1 MKDKVL
7 IYFLI
12 LIGLWYVGCM
22 IFRKNHYMNCKKMV
36 TEHLKFLRKE
46 DGNWKKIEFLNFFL
60 VPLVIAIVL
69 VLYNIQIDA
78 KMAET
83 ILVIMSILLS
93 TFFMI
98 ITVVLSFKN
107 PVDADRTYSAMEY
120 DNIKNLIGAVTNAII
135 FEIFISI
142 IIVLLSFLIVFT
154 KQVSIIQSICSFL
167 SFYLILVMVLNLFI
181 VLRSFSALVRVFIK

>member
-1 MKDKVL
+1 MEKDR
-7 IYFLI
+7 IFEFFLI
-12 LIGLWYVGCM
+12 
-22 IFRKNHYMNCKKMV
+22 
-36 TEHLKFLRKE
+36 
-46 DGNWKKIEFLNFFL
+46 
-60 VPLVIAIVL
+60 PLVIAIVL
-69 VLYNIQIDA
+69 VFYNIQIDI

-120 DNIKNLIGAVTNAII
+120 DNIKNLIGSVTNAII